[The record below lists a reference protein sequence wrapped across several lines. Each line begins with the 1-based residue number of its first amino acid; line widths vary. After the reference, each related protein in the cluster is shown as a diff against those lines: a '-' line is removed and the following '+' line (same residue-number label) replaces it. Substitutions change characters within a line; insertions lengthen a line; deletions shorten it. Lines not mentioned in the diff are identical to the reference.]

1 MNFYQEIKERF
12 SRLIPDDALWS
23 STVNVINIRPLTPQE
38 VIGKPD
44 RDDFPLLKGKEVMIQ
59 ADFKGSLGQAFTDM
73 PGNFK
78 GSLRE
83 IFQLPLTSNFER
95 AVFISTINAV
105 LRYLGYIKILF
116 IVKTRSLKCASL
128 IKDYILEKNMV

>member
-23 STVNVINIRPLTPQE
+23 STVNVINIRTLTPQE

-95 AVFISTINAV
+95 AVFIST
-105 LRYLGYIKILF
+105 
-116 IVKTRSLKCASL
+116 
-128 IKDYILEKNMV
+128 